1 MIENILVPLDGS
13 DQSERIGRWAG
24 GMAKGLGASLTL
36 LGVPPTNSKA
46 NGDGGVQAQESQ
58 NYLRQLADK
67 LAGTGVDARV
77 EVRPGKPAEIIVKAA
92 KELEVDIIAL
102 ATRRASSLA
111 RSVLGSV
118 TDSVLHNT
126 ALPVMIAN
134 PDALIVSETSP
145 DVPSTLVVPL
155 DGSPLSEKVISL
167 TESLAQAAQAEINYV
182 RIMQRAF
189 SDPNDPVVRELKADC
204 ERYLGEFVSGSES
217 AKVKARYTIMSGIP
231 AAEIMKV
238 ADEDNN
244 AIVVMSTHGR
254 SGFRRAVLGSV
265 CDTVVRSAR
274 TPVLVLPSG

>member
-36 LGVPPTNSKA
+36 LGVPSTSSKTNSE
-46 NGDGGVQAQESQ
+46 GVVQAQDSH

-67 LAGTGVDARV
+67 IADTGVEARV
-77 EVRPGKPAEIIVKAA
+77 EIRPGRPAEIIVATA
-92 KELEVDIIAL
+92 QELEMDMITV

-118 TDSVLHNT
+118 TDQVLHNT
-126 ALPVMIAN
+126 TVPVMVAN
-134 PDALIVSETSP
+134 PDALIVSEQSP

-155 DGSPLSEKVISL
+155 DGSSLSEKVTAL
-167 TESLAQAAQAEINYV
+167 TEAFAKASGAQISYV

-189 SDPNDPVVRELKADC
+189 SDPNDPVVQELRADC
-204 ERYLGEFVSGSES
+204 ERYLGEFVSRSES
-217 AKVKARYTIMSGIP
+217 AGVKAECRVMSGIP
-231 AAEIMKV
+231 AAEIMKA
-238 ADEDNN
+238 ADEDKN
-244 AIVVMSTHGR
+244 AIILMSTHGR
-254 SGFRRAVLGSV
+254 TGFRRAVLGSV

-274 TPVLVLPSG
+274 APVLVIPSG